1 MRFDVITLFP
11 ELVRQVALHGITG
24 RALDKGLFQLETWN
38 PRDFTNDV
46 HRTVDDRPYGGGPG
60 MVMLYQPLTDAL
72 EAARR
77 DDPAGAKVVCLSPRG
92 KRLEQATV
100 NEMASQSRV
109 ILIAGR
115 YEGIDERFIEAHVD
129 EEMSVGDY
137 VLSGGELPAMLLID
151 AIVRQLP
158 GALGHKDSAQQDS
171 FMNGLLDYPHFS
183 RPEIIDGRRVP
194 DVLLSGHHGNIER
207 WRREQSL
214 KATLKWR
221 PELLD
226 SAVLSNEDWQ
236 VLNKLKTGSRNPK
249 VADG

>member
-11 ELVRQVALHGITG
+11 ELVRQVATHGVTS
-24 RALDKGLFQLETWN
+24 RASDNGIFHLETWN

-46 HRTVDDRPYGGGPG
+46 HHTVDDRPYGGGPG
-60 MVMLYQPLTDAL
+60 MVMLYRPLTDAL

-77 DDPAGAKVVCLSPRG
+77 DDPTEAKVVYLSPRG
-92 KRLEQATV
+92 RRLEQATV
-100 NEMASQSRV
+100 NRMASEARL

-129 EEMSVGDY
+129 EEISVGDY

-151 AIVRQLP
+151 AVVRQLP

-183 RPEIIDGRRVP
+183 RPEVIDGRRVP
-194 DVLLSGHHGNIER
+194 DVLLSGHHGNIEQ
-207 WRREQSL
+207 WRHEQSL
-214 KATLKWR
+214 KATLEWR
-221 PELLD
+221 PDLLD
-226 SAVLSNEDWQ
+226 SAELSDRDRQ
-236 VLNKLKTGSRNPK
+236 ILAKLKTGSRT
-249 VADG
+249 